1 MNLKIAGLGTV
12 LLLCIGLIV
21 WVGSRP
27 TVDAPSVPAP
37 PAMPAEIVS
46 QKSEAELRAER
57 DAFFKADVDPSIKEA
72 DKLNR
77 TALNHTIANKT
88 NAETTEKR
96 LQ

>member
-21 WVGSRP
+21 WVGLRP
-27 TVDAPSVPAP
+27 TVDAPSVPAS
-37 PAMPAEIVS
+37 PAMPAEIVP

-57 DAFFKADVDPSIKEA
+57 DAFFKADVEPSIKEA

-77 TALNHTIANKT
+77 EAADRCV
-88 NAETTEKR
+88 AR
-96 LQ
+96 LKESFGGTL